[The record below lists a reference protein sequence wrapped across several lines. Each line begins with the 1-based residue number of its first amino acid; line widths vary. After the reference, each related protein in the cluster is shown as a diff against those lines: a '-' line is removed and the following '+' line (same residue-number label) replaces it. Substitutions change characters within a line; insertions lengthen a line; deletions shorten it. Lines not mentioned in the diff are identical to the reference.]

1 MLKDAKVMRI
11 MLIKDPHDIGFI
23 RKIMVSC
30 TSQDAYKIIEEGK
43 GEVDVNT
50 EPPP

>member
-1 MLKDAKVMRI
+1 MLKNTKAMKI
-11 MLIKDPHDIGFI
+11 MLAKHPHDIGFI

-30 TSQDAYKIIEEGK
+30 TSQDAYKIVEEGK